1 MRRGTGRIIFW
12 SAVTVV
18 GGTWIARK
26 AGVNVP
32 GFSS

>member
-1 MRRGTGRIIFW
+1 MRRGTGKTVFLVV
-12 SAVTVV
+12 VTVI
-18 GGTWIARK
+18 GGTVLARK